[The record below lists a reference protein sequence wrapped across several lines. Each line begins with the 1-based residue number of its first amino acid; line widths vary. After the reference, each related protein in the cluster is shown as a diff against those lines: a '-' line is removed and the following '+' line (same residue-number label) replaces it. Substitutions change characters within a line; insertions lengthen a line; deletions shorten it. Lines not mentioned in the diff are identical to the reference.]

1 MQEDDIMLLT
11 DADGQVV
18 PCQLLD
24 EIDLDGSRFA
34 VLADLS
40 DEDDKEGILIFRITD
55 KDEYEPVEDE
65 NLQQKV
71 FDVFVSSDEDYEFCD
86 AE

>member
-1 MQEDDIMLLT
+1 MQDDDMILLT
-11 DADGQVV
+11 DEDRQDI
-18 PCQLLD
+18 PYQLLD
-24 EIDLDGSRFA
+24 EIDLDGARYA
-34 VLADLS
+34 VLASLDDES
-40 DEDDKEGILIFRITD
+40 DEESILIFRITQE
-55 KDEYEPVEDE
+55 DEYEPVEDE

>member
-1 MQEDDIMLLT
+1 MILLT
-11 DADGQVV
+11 DEDGQDI
-18 PCQLLD
+18 PYQLLD
-24 EIDLDGSRFA
+24 EIDLDGARYA
-34 VLADLS
+34 VLASLDDES
-40 DEDDKEGILIFRITD
+40 DEEGILIFRITQE
-55 KDEYEPVEDE
+55 DEYEPVEDE

>member
-11 DADGQVV
+11 DADGQEV

-24 EIDLDGSRFA
+24 EIDLDGSRYA

-40 DEDDKEGILIFRITD
+40 DEDDESILIFRITD
-55 KDEYEPVEDE
+55 EDEYEPVEDE

-71 FDVFVSSDEDYEFCD
+71 FDVFISSDEDYEFCD

>member
-1 MQEDDIMLLT
+1 MILLT
-11 DADGQVV
+11 DEDGQDI
-18 PCQLLD
+18 PYQLLD
-24 EIDLDGSRFA
+24 EIDLDGARYA
-34 VLADLS
+34 VLASLDDES
-40 DEDDKEGILIFRITD
+40 DEESILIFRITQE
-55 KDEYEPVEDE
+55 DEYEPVEDE

>member
-1 MQEDDIMLLT
+1 MQDNDIILLT
-11 DADGQVV
+11 DEDGRDI
-18 PCQLLD
+18 PYQLLD
-24 EIDLDGSRFA
+24 EIDLDGSRYA
-34 VLADLS
+34 VLDTLD
-40 DEDDKEGILIFRITD
+40 DEIDEGGILIFRITEE
-55 KDEYEPVEDE
+55 DEYEPVEDE

>member
-1 MQEDDIMLLT
+1 MILLT
-11 DADGQVV
+11 DEDRQDI
-18 PCQLLD
+18 PYQLLD
-24 EIDLDGSRFA
+24 EIDLDGARYA
-34 VLADLS
+34 VLASLDDES
-40 DEDDKEGILIFRITD
+40 DEESILIFRITQE
-55 KDEYEPVEDE
+55 DEYEPVEDE